1 MPTLTRRSAN
11 AIPLQVLLAGV
22 FFTILL
28 LPFLWAFQVVRSQGY
43 SVVRDAVSVQ
53 IGDAIQPGR
62 TQVFKAV
69 PLGRDAQEKEQVA
82 DSSAEKMFFRV
93 LELSARSKG
102 RALLVRDGGR
112 EWKVAADGSVHG
124 GEPGHRFVQVFFLQ
138 DSGNSNS
145 YQQGKVRPDLVVVNW
160 QDPAGWF
167 RSTLRMD
174 LPLEAGVL
182 GFGLALVPWLLWTRR
197 RSVFALP
204 PTWTSRGWKIPLGLT
219 ALVVVGHIVSPRWMP
234 AVATYLSLL
243 AIWIGTAVGRLPSGP
258 RHPSVPRWHLVAV
271 ALMVAAGL
279 ATKARLSDWGS
290 PLVLHTDEYSIVDPA
305 ATLSRDGG
313 LDPKEFE
320 HPNHP
325 SIYLET
331 AVSQAAS
338 EFLLGAPLGTTFDD
352 HLALWHQVGRILS
365 ALWGALLAWAV
376 WAGLRRYDPVAALLG
391 CAMATLFPAIL
402 LNSAYATPD
411 VSQAFLVA
419 LFGWML
425 SGHVSDGDPRSL
437 VVAALAAALAT
448 GEKFSGAVLL
458 PILILGACAAP
469 GRKDVVVA
477 VLRAALAYF
486 VLLFLTS
493 PYLFLKA
500 HLVLISVIGESRP
513 THPGA
518 DGLGLWGNLG
528 FYAGAWRADASL
540 LMTLAILPGAWR
552 LLSRG
557 RSALPLFT
565 GLVFLASLSA
575 LPLHWNRWELP
586 FLPMLIQCSAMGLAM
601 PWTLTR
607 FGPRPG
613 RLVWA
618 VVGLLL
624 AALPLSHQFLRSV
637 QTFRAVHAR
646 DTRLDALEWSR
657 LRGVDT
663 ANALVGHYTGLAPI
677 WKRGFDLY
685 SAYNDPGYMRG
696 RRWAMVSSAHYQRYF
711 DDTARFRKEVGFWR
725 DLLALPQVARFEPVA
740 PGIVL
745 RAEPDWADLPIARS
759 FLLQDLRA
767 VRTGPRIGVYRL
779 PDNCPDVPPLNAT
792 L

>member
-1 MPTLTRRSAN
+1 MPIPTRRSAN
-11 AIPLQVLLAGV
+11 AIPFQVLLAGV
-22 FFTILL
+22 LFTFLL
-28 LPFLWAFQVVRSQGY
+28 LPLLWAFQVVRSQGY
-43 SVVRDAVSVQ
+43 SVVHDVISVR
-53 IGDAIQPGR
+53 IGTALQTGR
-62 TQVFKAV
+62 TQAFKAV

-82 DSSAEKMFFRV
+82 DSSTANLFFRV
-93 LELSARSKG
+93 LALSPRSKG

-112 EWKVAADGSVHG
+112 EWKVGADGSVYG
-124 GEPGHRFVQVFFLQ
+124 GEPGHRFVQAIFLQ

-145 YQQGKVRPDLVVVNW
+145 YQQGKIHPDLVVVNW
-160 QDPAGWF
+160 QDPAPWF
-167 RSTLRMD
+167 RSTLRLD

-197 RSVFALP
+197 RNVFAP
-204 PTWTSRGWKIPLGLT
+204 PPSWTTGGWKIPLGLT
-219 ALVVVGHIVSPRWMP
+219 ALVVAGHILSPRWLP

-243 AIWIGTAVGRLPSGP
+243 AIWIGVGIRRLPAGP
-258 RHPSVPRWHLVAV
+258 RHPAVPRWHLMAV
-271 ALMVAAGL
+271 ALMVAAGF

-305 ATLSRDGG
+305 GTLSRGSG
-313 LDPKEFE
+313 LDPEEFE

-391 CAMATLFPAIL
+391 CALATLFPAIL
-402 LNSAYATPD
+402 QNSAYATPD

-425 SGHVSDGDPRSL
+425 SRHVSDGDPRSL
-437 VVAALAAALAT
+437 VLAALAAALAT

-458 PILILGACAAP
+458 PILVLGACAAP
-469 GRKDVVVA
+469 GRKDWVVA
-477 VLRAALAYF
+477 ALRASLAYF
-486 VLLFLTS
+486 LLLFLTC

-518 DGLGLWGNLG
+518 DGLGLRGNLG

-552 LLSRG
+552 LLSKG

-586 FLPMLIQCSAMGLAM
+586 FLPMFIQCSAMGLAI
-601 PWTLTR
+601 PWTLAR

-613 RLVWA
+613 RLVWVA
-618 VVGLLL
+618 VGLVLV
-624 AALPLSHQFLRSV
+624 ALPLSHQFLRCV
-637 QTFRAVHAR
+637 QTFRTVRAR
-646 DTRLDALEWSR
+646 DTRLDALAWSR
-657 LRGVDT
+657 REGVDT

-685 SAYNDPGYMRG
+685 SAYGDPAYMRG

-711 DDTARFRKEVGFWR
+711 DDTARFSGEVGFWR
-725 DLLALPQVARFEPVA
+725 DLLALPQVAGFDPVA
-740 PGIVL
+740 PRIVL
-745 RAEPDWADLPIARS
+745 RGEPDWADLPLARS

-767 VRTGPRIGVYRL
+767 VRTGPRIGVFRL
-779 PDNCPDVPPLNAT
+779 PSSCPDLPSRTAAL
-792 L
+792 